1 MYDTLARLPIVV
13 FEEISK
19 TGDLKLLLMENETAT
34 EEELAELWQVLSIEF
49 SDRSINADSKRTFGI
64 NKIIEE
70 LKFKYKMI
78 AISIEALRFDWDNEL
93 VGILRGFGY
102 TITQVRYY
110 DDLERIE
117 RESKALLVKAAN
129 LEAMLPKPSDG
140 KSEATIYDV
149 LASYSA
155 VLGIDFDFEAL
166 SCLKYISMQKQVA
179 SKIKASE
186 QNAEA
191 NKPKKRR

>member
-1 MYDTLARLPIVV
+1 
-13 FEEISK
+13 
-19 TGDLKLLLMENETAT
+19 
-34 EEELAELWQVLSIEF
+34 
-49 SDRSINADSKRTFGI
+49 
-64 NKIIEE
+64 
-70 LKFKYKMI
+70 MI
-78 AISIEALRFDWDNEL
+78 AISLEALKFDWDNEL

-129 LEAMLPKPSDG
+129 LQRMLPKADG
-140 KSEATIYDV
+140 EKSEVTIYDV

-155 VLGIDFDFEAL
+155 ILGIDFDFEAL

-186 QNAEA
+186 QQAEA

>member
-1 MYDTLARLPIVV
+1 MYNTLAKLPIVI
-13 FEEISK
+13 FEDISK
-19 TGDLKLLLMENETAT
+19 TGNLTLLLNENESAT
-34 EEELAELWQVLSIEF
+34 EEELAELWEKLSIEF
-49 SDRSINADSKRTFGI
+49 SDKSISSDSKKVFRL
-64 NKIIEE
+64 NKTIEE
-70 LKFKYKMI
+70 LKFKHKMI
-78 AISIEALRFDWDNEL
+78 AISLEALKFDWDNEL

-110 DDLERIE
+110 EDLERIE

-129 LEAMLPKPSDG
+129 LETMLPNKNTEKTEVS
-140 KSEATIYDV
+140 IYDV

-155 VLGIDFDFEAL
+155 ILGIDFDYEAL
-166 SCLKYISMQKQVA
+166 SCLKYISMQKQVS